1 MSKNKLAGITACS
14 TIAIIVVIVVIIF
27 HPWGPETYLDKSME
41 DVHLGTSIPSNWT
54 VFPKSWMVNY
64 QNTVEQPNLI
74 SIPDAIKANP
84 IYMPGIDRG
93 NNFIDPCMVIETIP
107 TNNFTSAKEVIE
119 YNVGIYA
126 RIFSGFRI
134 LRAIEPLNSDPNQA
148 LLIYEDSNPGTV
160 EEVLSIAVVD
170 GGTVWFVHFSWTPG
184 RWSNCSNVIN
194 TVLQSAEFDG
204 IKIENFGIID
214 IAGIG

>member
-1 MSKNKLAGITACS
+1 MSRNKLARIIVGCS
-14 TIAIIVVIVVIIF
+14 IATLVVIVVIIF

-64 QNTVEQPNLI
+64 QNTVEQPNLV

-84 IYMPGIDRG
+84 IYMAGIDRG

-107 TNNFTSAKEVIE
+107 TNNFTSAKDVIE

-134 LRAIEPLNSDPNQA
+134 LRAVEPANNDPNQA

-160 EEVLSIAVVD
+160 EDVLSIAVVD
-170 GGTVWFVHFSWTPG
+170 GDTVWFVHFSWTPDQ
-184 RWSNCSNVIN
+184 WSNCSNVIN
-194 TVLQSAEFDG
+194 AVLQSAEFDG
-204 IKIENFGIID
+204 IKLDNFGSVEIPD
-214 IAGIG
+214 GV